1 VCKEIEANK
10 TKTKVKE
17 LTEEEVLKEIARIS
31 SGTVTDI
38 SINHA
43 RELRNMTLKEIA

>member
-1 VCKEIEANK
+1 MKRQEQKI
-10 TKTKVKE
+10 TQ
-17 LTEEEVLKEIARIS
+17 LDEEGILKEIARIS

-43 RELRNMTLKEIA
+43 KELRNTKIA